1 MGSATS
7 VNALRGLLIHDPRIT
22 EASFSSSLSTY
33 TQAGAQPGVPVPSQ
47 DTPMTLETVGTT
59 TASGGTLTVH
69 ATRAGGASYARGGEV
84 QPGAFAWRSG
94 TGSWLGYN
102 GAGVVSGWSP
112 LHTYGSGITDY
123 RYAYAHSLVTSDGTI
138 LVAARRY
145 TTAGTFANLV
155 VLRNVAGTVT
165 TTSLDTLPV
174 ADATYRPCLV
184 ALPEGRILLLSVN
197 PNPDSATY
205 TVSAWVSSD
214 DGVTWTLQ
222 APACLPSSLVLADY
236 APRRLRAAYSRGQV
250 VMFLSVRSAVAT
262 TIPDVL
268 WQWASSDDG
277 VTFNLVQAGDGD
289 TDNEHAGGVQE
300 VLGLPDGGF
309 SLIYCGSSRTT
320 YGANSA
326 VISKRLA
333 SAWTRFERVTPT
345 TITELQGPST
355 SLTVGNQLND
365 ATELAACVDEAGV
378 LYAIAQDYTSNAE
391 SLMARSVDGATWT
404 RVTDRVQASVVMRA
418 GGVDWMQGS
427 MSAYNG
433 AILLVCSWDSAT
445 YPYQLG
451 AVQLGGY
458 ETATVPYWPVAE
470 AGADRMI
477 GARLHYVPLWL
488 PASGGWTRTV
498 IGAPTDVL
506 ATTGELTL
514 TSALGEAIAFS
525 ENGTAWP
532 AGADYTIHAE
542 GEWVATSGRS
552 ELRIYGADGA
562 ASYGVRVRYSG
573 TTVDVL
579 DHYALTTLG
588 TFSVTAGTR
597 IHVRAFITVSGTPRA
612 DVYVATSAGAL
623 TPVKPAVRVVNNAT
637 LTTGGILASF
647 TTCSWGQ
654 TNAGSSSWREVAWDS
669 RRGTSNPHT
678 LTIPDTMP
686 GRYFSP
692 LPQLLDYGMSIRAV
706 AGPARAGDEWSI
718 SNRYD
723 HAIANVLSEVAPS
736 PRQSWRSTATTTQTL
751 VWELDTTAANVSPFR
766 GPLSALYLGN
776 INFRTATLEGR
787 NAAGAWVSIGTL
799 DASTSSSGLR
809 WTRTGTIVEPDT
821 SGSTT
826 AGYFWPYNS
835 LRGARF
841 SFDTTVGPVRVVDSS
856 AEGNWTNAAA
866 KRVRLLTTGS
876 MAGVGASGTAGAI
889 LHRSALLVWN
899 NDPDYS
905 AYRLTIPSQPNY
917 EGYYEIG
924 TMVLGHVAAFGR
936 RYSWGRTLAAE
947 ANTALTTGQS
957 GVRRSQVRGPVR
969 RSVEFGW
976 TDGTDVSQARNGTT
990 TADYILAASS
1000 GGTEAVATPWDAPLA
1015 LAGILIEL
1023 KGSNTPI
1030 VYLPWIERQASGTT
1044 WGAAHPDLMMFGRL
1058 VSDVSVE
1065 TVQGEEWTSGAT
1077 GEVVR
1082 TSAVRIEEEV

>member
-1 MGSATS
+1 MGQATS
-7 VNALRGLLIHDPRIT
+7 VNALRGLLIHDPRLT
-22 EASFSSSLSTY
+22 EASFSSSLSSY
-33 TQAGAQPGVPVPSQ
+33 TQAGAQPGVPVPAQ
-47 DTPMTLETVGTT
+47 DSPMTLETVGTT
-59 TASGGTLTVH
+59 TASGGTLTIH
-69 ATRAGGASYARGGEV
+69 TTRGGGASYARGGEV
-84 QPGAFAWRSG
+84 QPGAFAWRAG
-94 TGSWLGYN
+94 AGSWLGYN
-102 GAGVVSGWSP
+102 GPGVVAGWSP
-112 LHTYGSGITDY
+112 MHTFGSGLSDY
-123 RYAYAHSLVTSDGTI
+123 RYSHSHSLVTADGTV

-145 TTAGTFANLV
+145 TTTALFGNLV
-155 VLRNVAGTVT
+155 ILRNVAGTQ
-165 TTSLDTLPV
+165 TSITLDTQIIGT
-174 ADATYRPCLV
+174 ADYRPCLV
-184 ALPEGRILLLSVN
+184 ALPEGRILCLSVN

-205 TVSAWVSSD
+205 TMSAWVSAD
-214 DGVTWTLQ
+214 DGATWTLQ
-222 APACLPSSLVLADY
+222 APACLPASLYLSDY

-250 VMFLSVRSAVAT
+250 VMFLAVRSSIAT

-277 VTFNLVQAGDGD
+277 VTFNLVNAGDGD
-289 TDNEHAGGVQE
+289 ADTVHAGGVQE
-300 VLGLPDGGF
+300 VIGLPDGGF
-309 SLIYCGSSRTT
+309 AMLYCGSSYTEW
-320 YGANSA
+320 GANSA
-326 VISKRLA
+326 VLSKRLA
-333 SAWTRFERVTPT
+333 SAWTRHERVTPT
-345 TITELQGPST
+345 TITELQGPS
-355 SLTVGNQLND
+355 SALTVGNQLND

-378 LYAIAQDYTSNAE
+378 LYAIAQDYTTGAE

-404 RVTDRVQASVVMRA
+404 RVTDRVQGSVVMRA
-418 GGVDWMQGS
+418 GGVDWVTGS

-433 AILLVCSWDSAT
+433 AILLVCAWDSAT

-451 AVQLGGY
+451 IVQLGGY
-458 ETATVPYWPVAE
+458 ETATVPFWPVAE
-470 AGADRMI
+470 AGSDRML

-498 IGAPTDVL
+498 TGAPTDVL

-514 TSALGEAIAFS
+514 TTGVGEVIAYS
-525 ENGTAWP
+525 EIGTAWF
-532 AGADYTIHAE
+532 AGSDYTIHAE

-552 ELRIYGADGA
+552 EMRIYGSDGA
-562 ASYGVRVRYSG
+562 GSYGIRVRYSG

-579 DHYALTTLG
+579 DHYALITLG

-597 IHVRAFITVSGTPRA
+597 IHVRAMITIGSTPQA
-612 DVYVATSAGAL
+612 EVYVGTSAGAL
-623 TPVKPAVRVVNNAT
+623 TAVKPAVRVVSGAA
-637 LTTGGILASF
+637 LVSGGVVASF

-654 TNAGSSSWREVAWDS
+654 TNQGASSWRQVAWDT

-692 LPQLLDYGMSIRAV
+692 LPQALDYGMSVRAV

-723 HAIANVLSEVAPS
+723 YSVANVLSEVAPS
-736 PRQSWRSTATTTQTL
+736 PRQSWRSTDTTAHTL

-776 INFRTATLEGR
+776 INFRTAILAGR
-787 NAAGAWVSIGTL
+787 NSSGVWVNIGVL

-809 WTRTGTIVEPDT
+809 WTRAGTIVEPDT
-821 SGSTT
+821 SASTS

-841 SFDTTVGPVRVVDSS
+841 TFDTSIGPVRPVDSS

-876 MAGVGASGTAGAI
+876 MAGIGASGTAGAI
-889 LHRSALLVWN
+889 LHRSAVLVWN

-905 AYRLTIPSQPNY
+905 AYRLIIQSQPTY
-917 EGYYEIG
+917 EGYFEIG
-924 TMVLGHVAAFGR
+924 NLVLGHVAAFGR

-957 GVRRSQVRGPVR
+957 GVRRSQVQGPVR

-1000 GGTEAVATPWDAPLA
+1000 GGTEAVATPWDTPLG
-1015 LAGILIEL
+1015 LAGILTEL
-1023 KGSNTPI
+1023 KGSATPI

-1044 WGAAHPDLMMFGRL
+1044 YSAAHPDLMLFGRL

>member
-1 MGSATS
+1 MGKATT
-7 VNALRGLLIHDPRIT
+7 VNALRGLLIHDPRLT
-22 EASFSSSLSTY
+22 EASFSSSLSSY

-47 DTPMTLETVGTT
+47 DSPMTLETTGTT
-59 TASGGTLTVH
+59 TAAGGTITIH
-69 ATRAGGASYARGGEV
+69 TTRGGGASYARGGEV

-94 TGSWLGYN
+94 AGSYVGYN
-102 GAGVVSGWSP
+102 GPGVVSGWTP
-112 LHTYGSGITDY
+112 LHTYGSGINDF
-123 RYAYAHSLVTSDGTI
+123 RYNYSHSLVTAEGTI

-145 TTAGTFANLV
+145 TTSATFGNLV
-155 VLRNVAGTVT
+155 ILRNVAGTLT
-165 TTSLDTLPV
+165 TISLDTLPIAS
-174 ADATYRPCLV
+174 ADYRPCLV
-184 ALPEGRILLLSVN
+184 ALPEGRILCLSTN

-205 TVSAWVSSD
+205 TVSAWESAD
-214 DGVTWTLQ
+214 DGATWTLQ
-222 APACLPSSLVLADY
+222 APACLPASLTIADY

-250 VMFLSVRSAVAT
+250 VMFLAVRSAVAT

-268 WQWASSDDG
+268 WQWASADDG

-289 TDNEHAGGVQE
+289 SDNVHAGGVQE

-309 SLIYCGSSRTT
+309 SLLYCGSSRTNW
-320 YGANSA
+320 GANSA
-326 VISKRLA
+326 VLSKRLA
-333 SAWTRFERVTPT
+333 SAWTRHERVTPT
-345 TITELQGPST
+345 TVTELQGPS
-355 SLTVGNQLND
+355 SALTVGNQLND
-365 ATELAACVDEAGV
+365 ATELAACVDEAG
-378 LYAIAQDYTSNAE
+378 LCYAIAQDYTANAE
-391 SLMARSVDGATWT
+391 SLMARSVDGATLT
-404 RVTDRVQASVVMRA
+404 RVTDRVQASCVMRA
-418 GGVDWMQGS
+418 SGIDWVTGS

-433 AILLVCSWDSAT
+433 AIMLVCAWDAAT

-458 ETATVPYWPVAE
+458 ETATVPFWPVAE
-470 AGADRMI
+470 AGSDRML

-488 PASGGWTRTV
+488 PASGGWTRSVT
-498 IGAPTDVL
+498 GAPTDVL

-514 TSALGEAIAFS
+514 TTGVAEVIAFS
-525 ENGTAWP
+525 ENGTVWSP
-532 AGADYTIHAE
+532 GADYTIHAE

-552 ELRIYGADGA
+552 ELRIFGSDGS

-579 DHYALTTLG
+579 DHYGLNTLG
-588 TFSVTAGTR
+588 TLTVTAGTR
-597 IHVRAFITVSGTPRA
+597 IHVRAFVSISGTPRA
-612 DVYVATSAGAL
+612 DVYVATVAGSL
-623 TPVKPAVRVVNNAT
+623 NPVKPATQVVNNAT
-637 LTTGGILASF
+637 LVTGGVFLVF
-647 TTCSWGQ
+647 NTCSWGQ
-654 TNAGSSSWREVAWDS
+654 TNTGASSWREVAWDT

-692 LPQLLDYGMSIRAV
+692 LPQLLDYGMSVRAV
-706 AGPARAGDEWSI
+706 AGPARAGDEWVV

-723 HAIANVLSEVAPS
+723 YAIGNVLSEIAPS

-751 VWELDTTAANVSPFR
+751 VFELDTTVANVSPFR
-766 GPLSALYLGN
+766 GPLSGLYLGN

-787 NAAGAWVSIGTL
+787 NAAGVYVAIGTL

-809 WTRTGTIVEPDT
+809 WTRAGTIVEPDT
-821 SGSTT
+821 SASTS

-841 SFDTTVGPVRVVDSS
+841 SFDTSVGPVRPIATS

-866 KRVRLLTTGS
+866 KRVRLLTTGT

-905 AYRLTIPSQPNY
+905 AYKLTIPSQPNY

-924 TMVLGHVAAFGR
+924 NLVLGHVAAFGR

-957 GVRRSQVRGPVR
+957 GVRRSQVQGPIR

-976 TDGTDVSQARNGTT
+976 TDGLDVSQARNGATN
-990 TADYILAASS
+990 ADYILAASS
-1000 GGTEAVATPWDAPLA
+1000 GGTEAVATPWDAPLG
-1015 LAGILIEL
+1015 LAGLLSEL
-1023 KGSNTPI
+1023 RGSDTPV

-1044 WGAAHPDLMMFGRL
+1044 YSAAHPDLMLFGRL

-1065 TVQGEEWTSGAT
+1065 VVQGEEWTSGAT